1 MKETHN
7 HAQVGYSMIVVA
19 ASLTAIALIA
29 LAIGAN
35 GLFADNM
42 QRDHTAHFNECK
54 ANDFKTEDCEKFRE
68 RINNEV
74 SGIYVD
80 FDK

>member
-1 MKETHN
+1 MKEPHN
-7 HAQVGYSMIVVA
+7 HAQVGYSMILVA

-35 GLFADNM
+35 VLFGDNI
-42 QRDHTAHFNECK
+42 QRENTAHFNECK
-54 ANDFKTEDCEKFRE
+54 AIDFKSADCEKYWD

-80 FDK
+80 LDK